1 MSNYLIIFPFTDDI
15 YVYKYAFSKKSTKRV
30 ETGNIEL
37 KPTIIFLVL
46 VINSF
51 NFLIYFN
58 T

>member
-1 MSNYLIIFPFTDDI
+1 MIFMCTN
-15 YVYKYAFSKKSTKRV
+15 KHKSKKSTKRA

-46 VINSF
+46 VIDGF